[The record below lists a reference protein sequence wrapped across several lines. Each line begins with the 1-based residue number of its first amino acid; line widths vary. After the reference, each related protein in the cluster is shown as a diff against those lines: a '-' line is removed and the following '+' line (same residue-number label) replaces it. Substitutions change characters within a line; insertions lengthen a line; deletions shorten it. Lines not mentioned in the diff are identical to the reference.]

1 MFVDLSLQSSYKS
14 LSNNRLSF
22 VLCPMHLISI
32 VMPPNCCPDIPIS
45 CLVCE

>member
-1 MFVDLSLQSSYKS
+1 MFLDLSFQSSYKS

-22 VLCPMHLISI
+22 VLSPMHLIPI